1 MTESK
6 ANDSDGTPIDAE
18 DEHVDGCV
26 EDKNLGELEATQD
39 VELPPAR
46 GGVEQPVLPPS

>member
-6 ANDSDGTPIDAE
+6 VSDTDPDGIDAE

-26 EDKNLGELEATQD
+26 EDCDLEEEVATRD
-39 VELPPAR
+39 FELPPAR
-46 GGVEQPVLPPS
+46 GGVDQPISPQS